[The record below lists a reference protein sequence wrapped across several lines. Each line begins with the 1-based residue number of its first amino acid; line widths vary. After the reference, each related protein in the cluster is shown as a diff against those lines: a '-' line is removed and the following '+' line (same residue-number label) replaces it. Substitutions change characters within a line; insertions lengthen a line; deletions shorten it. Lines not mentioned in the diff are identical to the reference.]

1 MKGNIIMN
9 FEPTLITSTEKEI
22 SHLNKLTKQHHYTQY
37 SEMSDQDR
45 NFLNSLILRE
55 KPKKIVE
62 IGVAKGGSSG
72 IILNA
77 IKNLNGAHLFS
88 VDLNKECYSLKGK
101 LTGFLMD
108 DFPELKKKWTLL
120 TGGTIYDYIDQIGD
134 NVDLVLIDTVHAN
147 PGEILDT
154 LGIFPYL
161 KKEAVIVFHDTN
173 LQICQERGTEFTNNT
188 LMSAIYGEK
197 IIPSPDSFEGL
208 RGYFNNIAAI
218 RLNGESLQNIYNVL
232 NLLALHWTY
241 FPTLDQ
247 LNKIKHFIKKH
258 YGEFYVRYFENIIS
272 VQKKLYI
279 EKINEHKRKKKY
291 EILSIYS
298 ELKEDKKSHV
308 YKYRILNIFG
318 LKIKYKAKRF
328 KTFFKDILK

>member
-1 MKGNIIMN
+1 MN

-22 SHLNKLTKQHHYTQY
+22 KYLNELTNQHNYTQY
-37 SEMSDQDR
+37 SEMTDQDR

-62 IGVAKGGSSG
+62 IGVSKGGSSG

-77 IKNLNGAHLFS
+77 IKNLDDAHLYS

-108 DFPELKKKWTLL
+108 SFPDLKKKWTLL
-120 TGGTIYDYIDQIGD
+120 TGGTIYDYIDKIGD

-147 PGEILDT
+147 PGEILDA

-173 LQICQERGTEFTNNT
+173 LQICPQRGSEFTNNT
-188 LMSAIYGEK
+188 LISAIYGEK

-208 RGYFNNIAAI
+208 RGYFNNIGAI
-218 RLNGESLQNIYNVL
+218 RLNEESLKNIYNVF

-258 YGEFYVRYFENIIS
+258 YGEFYLRYFENVIL
-272 VQKKLYI
+272 VQQNLYI
-279 EKINEHKRKKKY
+279 EKINARKQRKKQKRF
-291 EILSIYS
+291 SIFS
-298 ELKEDKKSHV
+298 QLKKDKKSTIF
-308 YKYRILNIFG
+308 KYRIINIFG
-318 LKIKYKAKRF
+318 LKIKYKAKKLGNFFEYKF
-328 KTFFKDILK
+328 K

>member
-1 MKGNIIMN
+1 MN

-22 SHLNKLTKQHHYTQY
+22 SHLNKLTKQHHYTHY

-154 LGIFPYL
+154 LCIFPYL

-173 LQICQERGTEFTNNT
+173 LQICPLRGSEFTNNT

-197 IIPSPDSFEGL
+197 IIPSPDSFKGL
-208 RGYFNNIAAI
+208 SDYFNNISAI
-218 RLNGESLQNIYNVL
+218 RLNAESLQNIYNVF
-232 NLLALHWTY
+232 NLLALRWTY

-247 LNKIKHFIKKH
+247 LNKIKKFTKKH

-272 VQKKLYI
+272 VQKNMYI
-279 EKINEHKRKKKY
+279 EKINERKQKKKQK
-291 EILSIYS
+291 IFSIYS
-298 ELKEDKKSHV
+298 QLKEDKKSIIF
-308 YKYRILNIFG
+308 KYRIINIFG
-318 LKIKYKAKRF
+318 LQIKYKAKNLGNLF
-328 KTFFKDILK
+328 EYKF

>member
-1 MKGNIIMN
+1 MN

-22 SHLNKLTKQHHYTQY
+22 KYLNELTNQHNYTQY
-37 SEMSDQDR
+37 SEMTDQDR

-62 IGVAKGGSSG
+62 IGVSKGGSSG

-77 IKNLNGAHLFS
+77 IKNLDDAHLYS

-108 DFPELKKKWTLL
+108 SFPDLKKKWTLL
-120 TGGTIYDYIDQIGD
+120 TGGTIYDYIDKIGD

-147 PGEILDT
+147 PGEILDA

-173 LQICQERGTEFTNNT
+173 LQICPQRGSEFTNNT
-188 LMSAIYGEK
+188 LISAIYGEK

-208 RGYFNNIAAI
+208 RGYFNNIGAI
-218 RLNGESLQNIYNVL
+218 RLNEESLKNIYNVF

-258 YGEFYVRYFENIIS
+258 YGEFYLRYFENVIL
-272 VQKKLYI
+272 VQQNLYI
-279 EKINEHKRKKKY
+279 EKINERKQRKKQKRF
-291 EILSIYS
+291 SIFS
-298 ELKEDKKSHV
+298 QLKKDKKSTIF
-308 YKYRILNIFG
+308 KYRIINIFG
-318 LKIKYKAKRF
+318 LKIKYKAKKLGNFFEYKF
-328 KTFFKDILK
+328 K

>member
-1 MKGNIIMN
+1 MN

-22 SHLNKLTKQHHYTQY
+22 KYLNELTNQHNYTQY
-37 SEMSDQDR
+37 SEMTDQDR

-62 IGVAKGGSSG
+62 IGVSKGGSSG

-77 IKNLNGAHLFS
+77 IKNLDDAHLYS

-108 DFPELKKKWTLL
+108 SFPDLKKKWTLL
-120 TGGTIYDYIDQIGD
+120 TGGTIYDYIDKIGD

-147 PGEILDT
+147 PGEILDA

-173 LQICQERGTEFTNNT
+173 LQICPQRGSEFTNNT
-188 LMSAIYGEK
+188 LISAIYGEK
-197 IIPSPDSFEGL
+197 IIPSPDSFKGL
-208 RGYFNNIAAI
+208 RGYFNNIGAI
-218 RLNGESLQNIYNVL
+218 RLNEESLKNIYNVF

-258 YGEFYVRYFENIIS
+258 YGEFYLRYFENVIL
-272 VQKKLYI
+272 VQQNLYI
-279 EKINEHKRKKKY
+279 EKINERKQRKKQKRF
-291 EILSIYS
+291 SIFS
-298 ELKEDKKSHV
+298 QLKKDKESTIF
-308 YKYRILNIFG
+308 KYRIINIFG
-318 LKIKYKAKRF
+318 LKIKYKAKKLGNFFEYKF
-328 KTFFKDILK
+328 K

>member
-1 MKGNIIMN
+1 MN

-22 SHLNKLTKQHHYTQY
+22 KYLNELTNQHNYTQY
-37 SEMSDQDR
+37 SEMTDQDR

-62 IGVAKGGSSG
+62 IGVSKGGSSG

-77 IKNLNGAHLFS
+77 IKNLDDAHLYS

-108 DFPELKKKWTLL
+108 SFPDLKKKWTLL
-120 TGGTIYDYIDQIGD
+120 TGGTIYDYIDKIGD

-147 PGEILDT
+147 PGEILDA

-173 LQICQERGTEFTNNT
+173 LQICPQRGSEFTNNT
-188 LMSAIYGEK
+188 LISAIYGEK

-208 RGYFNNIAAI
+208 RGYFNNIGAI
-218 RLNGESLQNIYNVL
+218 RLNEESLKNIYNVF

-247 LNKIKHFIKKH
+247 LNKIKKFTKKH

-272 VQKKLYI
+272 VQKNMYI
-279 EKINEHKRKKKY
+279 EKINERKQKKKQK
-291 EILSIYS
+291 IFSIYS
-298 ELKEDKKSHV
+298 QLKEDKKSIIF
-308 YKYRILNIFG
+308 KYRIINIFG
-318 LKIKYKAKRF
+318 LKIKYKAKKLGNFFEYKF
-328 KTFFKDILK
+328 K